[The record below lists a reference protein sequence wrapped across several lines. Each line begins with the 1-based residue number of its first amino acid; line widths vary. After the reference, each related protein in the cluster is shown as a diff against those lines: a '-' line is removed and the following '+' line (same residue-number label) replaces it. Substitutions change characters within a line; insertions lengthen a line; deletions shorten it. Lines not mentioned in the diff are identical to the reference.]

1 MDTHQASPGDR
12 SENRTKRE
20 AEELTAELCIN
31 CNDDDVKQVLKKY
44 QYGHTIGDIEGKMKK
59 GPSSNLTHL
68 TKTLKFLNNTAITDK
83 LPKKKDHI
91 VHDMYAACKISC
103 LTTTPSVKFAT
114 NLTLWKNHYYNAP
127 NVAKALIRAA
137 SLI

>member
-91 VHDMYAACKISC
+91 AFMILYAPCIISC
-103 LTTTPSVKFAT
+103 LTTAPSVKYAK
-114 NLTLWKNHYYNAP
+114 NLALWKNH
-127 NVAKALIRAA
+127 
-137 SLI
+137 

>member
-59 GPSSNLTHL
+59 GTSFNLTHL

-83 LPKKKDHI
+83 LPKRRMI
-91 VHDMYAACKISC
+91 LFMILYAANRISC
-103 LTTTPSVKFAT
+103 LTNAPSVKFAT

-127 NVAKALIRAA
+127 NVAKALISAA
-137 SLI
+137 S